1 METSRITHY
10 QRLASVLLLQHYG
23 LSLNDTDL
31 ADETVVAGL
40 LVQGTAVQEAIN
52 PLVEKFHCE
61 RIGAS
66 AERPS
71 PYLTEQDVLLAA
83 AVLDSQ
89 TP

>member
-31 ADETVVAGL
+31 ADDTVVAGL
-40 LVQGTAVQEAIN
+40 LAQGTAVQDAIN

-61 RIGAS
+61 RMGALTH
-66 AERPS
+66 RPS
-71 PYLTEQDVLLAA
+71 PYLSEQDVLLAA
-83 AVLDSQ
+83 VVLDSQ
-89 TP
+89 ER